1 MINGKDIAPTLNVV
15 VPGPALVFA
24 SAANIKAP
32 ESSKPFSE
40 LVVLM
45 FVITGI
51 VRLGILTGLIGH
63 EFKSDWVWAV
73 GYIALGLI
81 ENAIIN
87 KKMADL
93 GGK

>member
-1 MINGKDIAPTLNVV
+1 MKCEGWAFRLRSYGKDIALTLNVV

-24 SAANIKAP
+24 SSENIKAP

-63 EFKSDWVWAV
+63 EFKSDWVWYV
-73 GYIALGLI
+73 ILLW
-81 ENAIIN
+81 
-87 KKMADL
+87 D
-93 GGK
+93 